1 MAHFKLHYAMLGL
14 SLIASSLWAQ
24 DSFKTQLEAMSL
36 SDINRSE
43 AALIAEL
50 KERTEITYQPVQTS
64 YYAISQAKRDSDKK
78 NLVEHTLE
86 LIQAKLSLLK
96 RIEAR
101 KASPGYNDKA
111 YVSLHNITITSSTH
125 HDFRKASAQGITLVK
140 GELIK
145 SDIFSDNVSFPL
157 NYRTT
162 YSEKENIY
170 IQGVKPEADGSVDFD
185 VKYDNHTYHVHGV
198 VSISKN
204 GWN

>member
-1 MAHFKLHYAMLGL
+1 MANFKLHFAMLGL
-14 SLIASSLWAQ
+14 SLLSTSLWAQ

-50 KERTEITYQPVQTS
+50 KERTEVTYQPVQTS

-86 LIQAKLSLLK
+86 LINAKLSLMS
-96 RIEAR
+96 RVNAR
-101 KASPGYNDKA
+101 KESPGYNDKA
-111 YVSLHNITITSSTH
+111 YVVLNNITVKSSTK

-145 SDIFSDNVSFPL
+145 SDIFSGNVSFPL

-162 YSEKENIY
+162 YSEKENVY
-170 IQGVKPEADGSVDFD
+170 IQGVKPKADGSVDFD

-198 VSISKN
+198 VTISKN